1 MCGSH
6 PSFCLCSSCSLSVV
20 CSEKRI
26 IKRFTAKKT
35 EIPKLPPKSTPALFA
50 DEVDPDAEL
59 FKMSANK
66 SSDDIKLFEEQ
77 DLGGIVKLGDSLLL
91 PSACTNDPS
100 FRPST
105 AEDTDA
111 LFRVEEDLEK
121 LLSLGM
127 KTKNKPK
134 PQIPAKPTFLK
145 ESKNSA
151 SGSHMDIKPS
161 ETNVQAMDESDILKY
176 IKENETAD
184 SDSLSLF

>member
-1 MCGSH
+1 M
-6 PSFCLCSSCSLSVV
+6 F
-20 CSEKRI
+20 
-26 IKRFTAKKT
+26 KT
-35 EIPKLPPKSTPALFA
+35 
-50 DEVDPDAEL
+50 
-59 FKMSANK
+59 SANK

-151 SGSHMDIKPS
+151 SRSHMDIKPS
-161 ETNVQAMDESDILKY
+161 EPNVQAMDESDILKY